1 MLLIQNAKIYTMA
14 GEVLPQGDLLLKDG
28 KIAAIGERLTA
39 SDAQVIDASG
49 LVATP
54 GLVDAHAHFGGF
66 KPTESDSDDLNEMTD
81 PVSPQVRAIDGVDPH
96 DVNLQYAHKSG
107 ITTACITPGSGNIV
121 AGTAF
126 TAKLYGEDIRKTV
139 LKDPCALKLALGIN
153 PKKVYGP
160 KGRAPMTRMGI
171 AAILFDAF
179 RQADDY
185 RKALDE
191 AGDDP
196 SKRPAY
202 HEKWEA
208 MLPALRGEIPLK
220 VHCEQF
226 DMLTTIELAKKYN
239 LSYSIEH
246 CWAADCFYDEL
257 EHSGANIFYGP
268 VGVPT
273 GYGELTGA
281 DISFVKELDRRGLNV
296 SLITDGPI
304 FSGDVLMIQAGE
316 AVRCG
321 VDHLRALAMVTCNP
335 ARGLHIE
342 DRVGTLEPGKDGD
355 VVLWSGEPALDTS
368 AHPRYTVIDG
378 KLIYKA

>member
-1 MLLIQNAKIYTMA
+1 MLLIRNAKLYPMA
-14 GEVLPQGDLLLKDG
+14 GDVLPRGDLLMKDG
-28 KIAAIGERLTA
+28 KIAAIGEELSA
-39 SDAQVIDASG
+39 CDAQVIDAAG

-54 GLVDAHAHFGGF
+54 GLVDAHSHFGGF
-66 KPTESDSDDLNEMTD
+66 KPAQSDSDDLNEMTD
-81 PVSPQVRAIDGVDPH
+81 PVTPQVRAIDGVDPQ
-96 DVNLQYAHKSG
+96 DENLRYAHRSG

-126 TAKLYGEDIRKTV
+126 AAKLYGEDLRQTV
-139 LKDPCALKLALGIN
+139 LRDPCALKLALGIN

-185 RKALDE
+185 RRALEE

-196 SKRPAY
+196 TKRPAY
-202 HEKWEA
+202 NEKWEA
-208 MLPALRGEIPLK
+208 MLPALRGQIPLK
-220 VHCEQF
+220 IHCEQF
-226 DMLTTIELAKKYN
+226 DMLTAIELAGQYG
-239 LSYSIEH
+239 LPFSIEH

-257 EHSGANIFYGP
+257 EASGATIFYGP

-281 DISFVKELDRRGLNV
+281 DLSFVRELDRRGLSV

-304 FSGDVLMIQAGE
+304 FSGDVLMVQAGE
-316 AVRCG
+316 VVRSG
-321 VDHLRALAMVTCNP
+321 VDQLRALAMVTCNP
-335 ARGLHIE
+335 AKGLGIQ
-342 DRVGTLEPGKDGD
+342 DRVGTLEVGKDGY
-355 VVLWSGEPALDTS
+355 VVLWSGEPALSTA
-368 AHPRYTVIDG
+368 AHPLYTIIDG
-378 KLIYKA
+378 APVYKA